1 MENKAKKPLVLG
13 HRGYSG
19 LYPENTPLAF
29 RKVAEVPGADGIE
42 TDVHICR
49 SGELVL
55 CHDEAVDRT
64 SNGHGLIRDMS
75 YDELMALDFG
85 SWKSP
90 EFAGEHIWTLPELLD
105 FCKETGLILNLELK
119 NGIEFYPHL
128 EERCLHEISIRH
140 MEDQVFLSSFNHI
153 SMQRFKEL
161 CGDRL
166 ETGLLYE
173 APLLDMEHYLERSN
187 ADNVHPCFHVFDYQ
201 PELMEMFHSRGMK
214 VNVWTVNTEEDA
226 RKLIRLGVDGM
237 IGNYPDRLV
246 RAVESL
252 CAAVP

>member
-1 MENKAKKPLVLG
+1 MDHTAKKPLVLG

-19 LYPENTPLAF
+19 IYPENTPLAF
-29 RKVAEVPGADGIE
+29 RKMAEVPGADGIE

-64 SNGHGLIRDMS
+64 SNGRGLIRDLR

-90 EFAGEHIWTLPELLD
+90 DFAGEHIWTLPELLD

-119 NGIEFYPHL
+119 NGVEFYPQL
-128 EERCLHEISIRH
+128 EERCLREITDRH
-140 MEDQVFLSSFNHI
+140 MEDQVFVSSFNHV

-161 CGDRL
+161 CGDKL

-173 APLLDMEHYLERSN
+173 APLQDMAHYLERSN
-187 ADNVHPCFHVFDYQ
+187 ADNIHPCFHVFDYQ
-201 PELMEMFHSRGMK
+201 PELMELFHSRGMK

-226 RKLIRLGVDGM
+226 RRLIRLGVDCL

-246 RAVESL
+246 RAAEGL
-252 CAAVP
+252 